1 MPAHV
6 EFGEVMMAGAPVY
19 PRLPRKAEIV
29 ASASSTQTS
38 FTANGGEF
46 ATVTAIAADV
56 NVAIGSNP
64 TALAA
69 GTNQAR
75 IPVGV
80 TRDFGPLKDGDKVA
94 VIDAT

>member
-19 PRLPRKAEIV
+19 PRLPKKAEIV
-29 ASASSTQTS
+29 SSGSSTQTS
-38 FTANGGEF
+38 FSADSGDF
-46 ATVTAIAADV
+46 ATVTAITADV
-56 NVAIGSNP
+56 NVAIGANP

-75 IPVGV
+75 VAAGA
-80 TRDFGPLKDGDKVA
+80 TRDFGPLKDGDLVA

>member
-29 ASASSTQTS
+29 SSASSTQTS
-38 FTANGGEF
+38 FTANSGEY
-46 ATVTAIAADV
+46 ATVTAITADV

-75 IPVGV
+75 VAAGAA
-80 TRDFGPLKDGDKVA
+80 RDFGPLKDGDLVA